1 MQYRP
6 ARTPGLL
13 VGAALTGWALALA
26 LLLLAIGV
34 GRELGFEGWLAYS
47 ASLAAA
53 ALAVLFGYWT
63 WALWTLAYDLDRN
76 ALLIRWGWTQQV
88 IPLGSIERLVP
99 ADAVGVARPRGVSW
113 WGSQIGRATVEPIGR
128 VLCYATGRLPERM
141 VYVVTSEQSYAL
153 TIADPQDFARQVL
166 IRQEL
171 GPTAQ
176 LQHHARRG
184 GPPPLRTD
192 DRIALLIAGL
202 ALLGGAA
209 VWLQIALRQS
219 AVPATVPLAPARR
232 RGRGVHRAARAD
244 RAGRRRDRHPDRR
257 SRDRAARACPRA
269 RGRAARLRGRGRG
282 AGDLPRRDRDRHR
295 LSRGGPDRNE
305 DRE

>member
-6 ARTPGLL
+6 DRTSGLVAGSL
-13 VGAALTGWALALA
+13 LTGWAIAVA
-26 LLLLAIGV
+26 LLLFAIGV

-53 ALAVLFGYWT
+53 AIAVLFGYWT

-88 IPLGSIERLVP
+88 IPLGAIERLVP
-99 ADAVGVARPRGVSW
+99 ANSVGLAKAAGVSW

-128 VLCYATGRLPERM
+128 VLCYATDRLPEQL
-141 VYVVTSEQSYAL
+141 VYVVTPEQTYAL
-153 TIADPQDFARQVL
+153 TIADPQEFARQVL

-176 LQHHARRG
+176 LEHHARRG

-202 ALLGGAA
+202 AVLGGAA
-209 VWLQIALRQS
+209 VWLQIVLRHG
-219 AVPATVPLAPARR
+219 AVPATVPLHLPAGEAAEFVARPALLEL
-232 RGRGVHRAARAD
+232 GSAATVILIAGLAIGLLVHARE
-244 RAGRRRDRHPDRR
+244 RVAGRLVF
-257 SRDRAARACPRA
+257 AA
-269 RGRAARLRGRGRG
+269 AAVVQVIFLAATAIAIG
-282 AGDLPRRDRDRHR
+282 
-295 LSRGGPDRNE
+295 
-305 DRE
+305 